1 MTFLLDII
9 NSVHKF
15 LCYLDISPKY
25 LNRGYTIL
33 SVIPTFYL
41 LRIIYGLWQN
51 QNYLQF
57 FLYGIVFLVLV
68 YFTIL
73 NVFYYFFDKN
83 TKADVTQLFVKYLPD
98 EAFNIQAEESNQMSN
113 LTIDTVNTKE
123 INVSYVEDYQLKLA
137 ENVRYFIESGEIK
150 VNDLG
155 RMDGYLIDRHT
166 LYPYYYVKRSSEKEY
181 TLSIGKN
188 YGDLTPIG
196 KIAVDS
202 PNDTIVPV
210 GLFIIGG
217 DFVKDGLRYHEPYRL
232 KLIVKK
238 AQPQMK
244 DESTV
249 YSRSQRRKHARR
261 E

>member
-9 NSVHKF
+9 NGVHKF
-15 LCYLDISPKY
+15 LGYLDISPKY

-33 SVIPTFYL
+33 SVIPTIYL
-41 LRIIYGLWQN
+41 LRIIFGLWQN

-68 YFTIL
+68 YFIVL
-73 NVFYYFFDKN
+73 NVFFYFFDKN

-98 EAFNIQAEESNQMSN
+98 EAFNIQSEEDGMINN
-113 LTIDTVNTKE
+113 RTIDTVNTTE
-123 INVSYVEDYQLKLA
+123 INVLYDEDYQLKLA
-137 ENVRYFIESGEIK
+137 ENMRYLIGNGEIK

-155 RMDGYLIDRHT
+155 RMDGYLIDRNT
-166 LYPYYYVKRSSEKEY
+166 LYPYYYVKKVSEKEY
-181 TLSIGKN
+181 TLSIGRS
-188 YGDLTPIG
+188 YSDLTPVG
-196 KIAVDS
+196 KIVVDS
-202 PNDTIVPV
+202 PRVTVEPI

-238 AQPQMK
+238 EQTNHTNEPI
-244 DESTV
+244 T
-249 YSRSQRRKHARR
+249 YSRSQRRRKSKK
-261 E
+261 